1 MNNQELVFLS
11 ATELASKIRAK
22 QISPV
27 EVVKAYLDRIT
38 LVDAK
43 LNAYITVLADE
54 ALMAAQEAETDIAS
68 GLNKGPLHGVP
79 VGVKDQ
85 IHTKGIRTSSA
96 SKIRS
101 DFVPDVDAAVVN
113 GLRRSGAIIL
123 GKLNMTE
130 FAMGDPITSA
140 FGVTRNPWDPS
151 RSPGTSS
158 TGSGAATASFMC
170 ASSLGEDTGGS
181 VRGPAANCGLVGIRP
196 SWGRVSRYGVDGAS
210 WSLDTI
216 GPISRTVEDCAVTL
230 GAIAGHDQRDQYTKD
245 VPVPDYSAALT
256 GDVKGLKVGLIK
268 EFLDTELMG
277 VTDQV
282 RQSVLDA
289 AGLLASLG
297 AEVEETSLSLAP
309 VAGVASRIISSVERS
324 SLHPEWLR
332 NRPNDLHHNTRV
344 AFTAGELVPSS
355 VYYKAQK
362 LRTLVRRQ
370 ALEALERFDVLVM
383 PVASEPATI
392 MDLQPGISSKQA
404 AAGALTEGSY
414 RGLFSMVSGPALSI
428 CCGFSTDGTG
438 KLPLA
443 LQIAGRPF
451 DEATVMNVAYAYE
464 QNTNWHFERP
474 PEFY

>member
-1 MNNQELVFLS
+1 MENDELVFLS
-11 ATELASKIRAK
+11 ATELASEIKAK

-27 EVVKAYLDRIT
+27 EVVKAYLNRIT
-38 LVDAK
+38 AVDAK

-54 ALMAAQEAETDIAS
+54 ALLAAQEAETDIIS

-79 VGVKDQ
+79 VGIKDQ
-85 IHTKGIRTSSA
+85 IYTKDIRTSSA
-96 SKIRS
+96 SKIRT
-101 DFVPDVDAAVVN
+101 DFLPDVDATVVS

-140 FGVTRNPWDPS
+140 FGVTRNPWDLS

-216 GPISRTVEDCAVTL
+216 GPISRTVEDCALTL
-230 GAIAGHDQRDQYTKD
+230 GAIAGHDHKDKYTRD
-245 VPVPDYSAALT
+245 VPVPDYRTALT
-256 GDVKGLKVGLIK
+256 GDVSGLKIGLIK
-268 EFLDTELMG
+268 EFLDPELVGVTEL
-277 VTDQV
+277 V

-289 AGLLASLG
+289 VRLLAGLG
-297 AEVEETSLSLAP
+297 AEVEEMSLPLAP
-309 VAGVASRIISSVERS
+309 VAGIASRIISSVERS
-324 SLHPEWLR
+324 ILHPELLR
-332 NRPNDLHHNTRV
+332 DRPNDLHHNTRV
-344 AFTAGELVPSS
+344 AFTTGELVPSS

-370 ALEALERFDVLVM
+370 TLEALERFDVLVM
-383 PVASEPATI
+383 PIASEPATI
-392 MDLQPGISSKQA
+392 MDLHLGIPSKRA
-404 AAGALTEGSY
+404 AADALTEGSY

-428 CCGFSTDGTG
+428 CCGFSTDGVG

-451 DEATVMNVAYAYE
+451 DEVTVMNVAYAYE
-464 QNTNWHFERP
+464 QNTNWHLERP
-474 PEFY
+474 PEIY